1 EFSVERIKLP
11 YDNEEFLLGFSE
23 KHVPAKQ
30 LIFDKFL

>member
-1 EFSVERIKLP
+1 